1 MGTIDPIMSTTT
13 RRDLVSQ
20 LLFGS
25 TRRKVL
31 ALLLGR
37 PDERF
42 YLREIVRAVG
52 GGLGAVQR
60 ELKQL
65 VAAGLVEREARGHQ
79 VYFSANRDAAVFPEL
94 RAIVEKTS
102 GTRMAT
108 ARKPPTRL
116 ALRRKIHRLRGPILA
131 AAEASGAS
139 EVRVFGSV
147 ARGEDSP
154 KSDIDFLVSLEPG
167 RTLLDL
173 TRLETRLENLLERR
187 VDVVTPENLRA
198 AVRKTVLQ
206 EAVPV

>member
-1 MGTIDPIMSTTT
+1 MSTAT
-13 RRDLVSQ
+13 RRDLVAQ

-25 TRRKVL
+25 TRREVL
-31 ALLLGR
+31 TLLLGR

-79 VYFSANRDAAVFPEL
+79 VYFSANRDAVVFPEL
-94 RAIVEKTS
+94 RAIIEKTS
-102 GTRMAT
+102 GTRTAT
-108 ARKPPTRL
+108 ACKPPSRL
-116 ALRRKIHRLRGPILA
+116 ALRRTIHRLRGPILA
-131 AAEASGAS
+131 AAAASGAS

-147 ARGEDSP
+147 ARGEDTP
-154 KSDIDFLVSLEPG
+154 KSDVDFLVSLEPG

-173 TRLETRLENLLERR
+173 ARLETRLEKLLERR
-187 VDVVTPENLRA
+187 VDVVTPENLRD
-198 AVRKTVLQ
+198 AVRQTVLR